1 MKTLDVTLY
10 GAEIQFLGELLQI
23 ELIVGMKDPHEHLS
37 QQEKEAS
44 FLEARDSLIKNQI
57 LFERDTYEIE
67 RSHAVLIDAM
77 RPQFT
82 YCRVQ
87 HIAERKQSITHY
99 HFTPMLA
106 IKRTE
111 LPNSTMHRIQLVGT
125 PADALKEIKRS
136 FPVPQ
141 ADTADTPLS
150 FTLEE
155 EDFKRLTGPDKYA
168 AREELKSSYDK
179 ETTLGLDAFTS
190 SITTPLTAGQVERI
204 VWDEKESKWHD
215 RLLHF
220 IIGKAELWKVSP
232 TTGES
237 VQMKITKIG
246 KSDLE
251 QSIDELG
258 LFSSVTR
265 GAH

>member
-1 MKTLDVTLY
+1 MKTLDVILS

-37 QQEKEAS
+37 QQEREAS
-44 FLEARDSLIKNQI
+44 FLEARDALIEKQI

-67 RSHAVLIDAM
+67 RSYAVLIDAM

-87 HIAERKQSITHY
+87 HIAQRKQSVTHY
-99 HFTPMLA
+99 HFTPILA

-111 LPNSTMHRIQLVGT
+111 LPDTNLHRIQLVGT
-125 PADALKEIKRS
+125 PVEALEEIKRS
-136 FPVPQ
+136 FSMPN
-141 ADTADTPLS
+141 ADAVDTPLS

-155 EDFKRLTGPDKYA
+155 EDFKRMTGSNKYA
-168 AREELKSSYDK
+168 ALEEIKSSYGNEAIVGL
-179 ETTLGLDAFTS
+179 ETFTA
-190 SITTPLTAGQVERI
+190 SITTPLTAGQIERI
-204 VWDEKESKWHD
+204 VWDEEESKWHD
-215 RLLHF
+215 KILHF

-232 TTGES
+232 ITGER
-237 VQMKITKIG
+237 VQMKITRIG
-246 KSDLE
+246 KNDLE
-251 QSIDELG
+251 RSIDELG
-258 LFSSVTR
+258 LFSTVTS

>member
-1 MKTLDVTLY
+1 MKTLDVILSA
-10 GAEIQFLGELLQI
+10 AEIQFLGELLQI
-23 ELIVGMKDPHEHLS
+23 ELIVGMKDSHEHLS
-37 QQEKEAS
+37 QEERETS
-44 FLEARDSLIKNQI
+44 FREARDALIRKQI

-87 HIAERKQSITHY
+87 HIAERKQSVIHY
-99 HFTPMLA
+99 HFTPILA

-111 LPNSTMHRIQLVGT
+111 LPNSNLHRIQLVGT
-125 PADALKEIKRS
+125 PAEALEEIKLS
-136 FPVPQ
+136 FSMPQ
-141 ADTADTPLS
+141 VDTADTPLS

-168 AREELKSSYDK
+168 A
-179 ETTLGLDAFTS
+179 LDEIKPSFGDEAIVSLEAFTA

-215 RLLHF
+215 QILHF
-220 IIGKAELWKVSP
+220 IIGKAELWRVIP
-232 TTGES
+232 IMGER

-258 LFSSVTR
+258 LFSSVTS
-265 GAH
+265 GAN